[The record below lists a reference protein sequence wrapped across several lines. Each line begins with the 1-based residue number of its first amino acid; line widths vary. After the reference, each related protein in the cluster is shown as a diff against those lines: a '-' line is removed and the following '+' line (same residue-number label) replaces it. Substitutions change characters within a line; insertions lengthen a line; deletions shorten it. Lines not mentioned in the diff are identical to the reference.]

1 MRNDM
6 VADSPAVNEQ
16 TDSQLSTMKNV
27 SMEKIKSLHNI
38 GILDNVPNNTVAEAT
53 SNMDVA
59 LPWWK
64 NANQP
69 SYKFSRNLLDGYGQN
84 GGMNDCFLWNR
95 TANSG
100 TNYDGQESRGWMG
113 ETSLTDGLLFSER
126 SLDRLQEEYK
136 TIYDATIKKH
146 GSWDGAISALSK
158 ELEGVFSGIG
168 TFSYEWGNELAELLL
183 TKAPFPPQVKTAI
196 AVYFFMKAVYEIV
209 EEVCEKRETRLKE
222 IKAQNPDWEQWE
234 PWKLEEKAN
243 ESLDEWVI
251 QAVGEKAIG
260 GMLGHVT
267 KVFNLNGIE
276 QSALNTAWNMF
287 VQEAKTGRWERRT

>member
-1 MRNDM
+1 MKLKLKPKPIFYCNGNAQKFDDDCFVAKMTKEPLPKKWDADLRLDAEYRIAEAQGFPNGIPGGTTRGNVFYFQTQREEEYKRECREVQEEYARNYAKHFSLRQKTDILGKNKLVMEYDPYRDMTNDM

-38 GILDNVPNNTVAEAT
+38 GIMDNVPNNTVAEAT

-136 TIYDATIKKH
+136 TIYDAMM
-146 GSWDGAISALSK
+146 K
-158 ELEGVFSGIG
+158 EYKS
-168 TFSYEWGNELAELLL
+168 
-183 TKAPFPPQVKTAI
+183 
-196 AVYFFMKAVYEIV
+196 
-209 EEVCEKRETRLKE
+209 
-222 IKAQNPDWEQWE
+222 
-234 PWKLEEKAN
+234 
-243 ESLDEWVI
+243 
-251 QAVGEKAIG
+251 
-260 GMLGHVT
+260 
-267 KVFNLNGIE
+267 
-276 QSALNTAWNMF
+276 
-287 VQEAKTGRWERRT
+287 